1 MSGLDSSCGEQAR
14 VLGTL
19 RAEARRSECA
29 AERARQRRDSDTTLG
44 LRGTRRSWGERGG
57 RWKLAR
63 GERILRGMGQE
74 AVGGE
79 WVSEVAPAKVNPFLE
94 VLARREDGFH
104 EVELTLL
111 ALELGD
117 VVRAR
122 ATRSGTIELGVD
134 GPFASADIP
143 LDARNLAWSGAAAA
157 LAVAHERGERAA
169 GLELVVTKNVPSQA
183 GLGGGSSDAAAALRA
198 SERALGLAVGDER
211 ASAALAKLG
220 SDCVF
225 FHAARSTGHA
235 LARGRGERIELLE
248 PASSELAVLV
258 LTPDVGAPTAAVYRA
273 LRQPLR
279 EGAPPRTLPPELRT
293 LASRAAPQQP
303 LDARAAS
310 QRASDPRA
318 IPPQRASDPRA
329 IPPQRASDPRAILP
343 ESASLVP
350 FNRLESAALD
360 AVPALRPWRAI
371 LDRVAPGAFVLSG
384 SGSSFFALFPSHPA
398 AAATLEALRRA
409 LPAASLHPRGLWLT
423 RPAPVRPSPARP

>member
-1 MSGLDSSCGEQAR
+1 MLR
-14 VLGTL
+14 TL

-303 LDARAAS
+303 LDARA
-310 QRASDPRA
+310 

-329 IPPQRASDPRAILP
+329 IPPQRASDPRAFLS

-350 FNRLESAALD
+350 FNRLEPAALD
-360 AVPALRPWRAI
+360 AVPALRPWRAF

-423 RPAPVRPSPARP
+423 RPAAARP

>member
-1 MSGLDSSCGEQAR
+1 MLR
-14 VLGTL
+14 TL

-258 LTPDVGAPTAAVYRA
+258 LTPDVGAPTAAVSRA

-318 IPPQRASDPRA
+318 FLPQRTSDPRVF
-329 IPPQRASDPRAILP
+329 LP
-343 ESASLVP
+343 ESAPLVP
-350 FNRLESAALD
+350 FNRLEPAALD
-360 AVPALRPWRAI
+360 AVPALRPWRAF

-423 RPAPVRPSPARP
+423 RPAAARP

>member
-1 MSGLDSSCGEQAR
+1 M
-14 VLGTL
+14 
-19 RAEARRSECA
+19 
-29 AERARQRRDSDTTLG
+29 
-44 LRGTRRSWGERGG
+44 
-57 RWKLAR
+57 R
-63 GERILRGMGQE
+63 GERILRGMGQG
-74 AVGGE
+74 AVTGE

-94 VLARREDGFH
+94 VLGRRDDGFH

-117 VVRAR
+117 IVRAR

-211 ASAALAKLG
+211 ACAALSKLG

-225 FHAARSTGHA
+225 FHAARRTGHA

-273 LRQPLR
+273 LGQPLR
-279 EGAPPRTLPPELRT
+279 GGAPPRAFPPELRA
-293 LASRAAPQQP
+293 LAFRVA
-303 LDARAAS
+303 
-310 QRASDPRA
+310 
-318 IPPQRASDPRA
+318 PQRASDRLALQP
-329 IPPQRASDPRAILP
+329 LV
-343 ESASLVP
+343 SAPLVP
-350 FNRLESAALD
+350 FNRLELAALD
-360 AVPALRPWRAI
+360 AVPALRPWRAL

-398 AAATLEALRRA
+398 AAATLEDLRRA
-409 LPAASLHPRGLWLT
+409 LPAASLLPRGLWLT
-423 RPAPVRPSPARP
+423 RPAAARP